1 MTRRI
6 GVDDGLEVLR
16 HRWRVL
22 ELAVGADL
30 DAGRRA
36 EAERVAE
43 HGLGV
48 VVAGDRP
55 ERLTAWLVVPPDRCL
70 LAQDPP
76 RRMRIAR
83 HEHVE
88 VPEVDLVDRRGM
100 RGHRPS
106 LAGPLPEL
114 RGAFLEEGGEAFL
127 AFGFAGARRDG
138 DRLGVE
144 LLF

>member
-1 MTRRI
+1 
-6 GVDDGLEVLR
+6 
-16 HRWRVL
+16 RVL

-30 DAGRRA
+30 DARGRA
-36 EAERVAE
+36 EPERLAE

-55 ERLTAWLVVPPDRCL
+55 ERLTASLVVPPDRCL

-100 RGHRPS
+100 RGHGPS
-106 LAGPLPEL
+106 LAGPLY
-114 RGAFLEEGGEAFL
+114 RNFGGRFSRKA
-127 AFGFAGARRDG
+127 ARPSWPSGSPAR
-138 DRLGVE
+138 VE
-144 LLF
+144 MEIDSASSCSSNVAVGLVARSRFV